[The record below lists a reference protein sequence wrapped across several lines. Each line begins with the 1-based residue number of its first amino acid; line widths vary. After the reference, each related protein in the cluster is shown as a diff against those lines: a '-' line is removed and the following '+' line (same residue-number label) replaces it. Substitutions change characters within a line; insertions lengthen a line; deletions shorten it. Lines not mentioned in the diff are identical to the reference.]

1 MKTFIS
7 PTYTFTPG
15 LSGVGTVDLSGI
27 ASFNKKSLIAIIN
40 QTKGII
46 IYSTASTTLR
56 YTSVVGTLVTL
67 FFDTSTMSAG
77 DTLQVIYEDITTPQ
91 VMSNSSYSG
100 TITSIQKT
108 VGLTEVR
115 ATVSGVAPTNIRKK
129 LFIKPSKNNT
139 GSIYLI
145 PTGGTISSGC
155 EIIGPDRLEFLF
167 DYSDYYLISDTAG
180 QVVDILEVN

>member
-40 QTKGII
+40 QTKGVI

-56 YTSVVGTLVTL
+56 YTSVVGTVVTL
-67 FFDTSTMSAG
+67 FFDTGTMSAG
-77 DTLQVIYEDITTPQ
+77 DVLQVIYEDMTTPQ
-91 VMSNSSYSG
+91 VMSNASLFG
-100 TITSIQKT
+100 PITSVQKV

-115 ATVSGVAPTNIRKK
+115 ATVAGTVPTSSRYWSN
-129 LFIKPSKNNT
+129 LFNTDRRNYFFWMRNNW
-139 GSIYLI
+139 
-145 PTGGTISSGC
+145 P
-155 EIIGPDRLEFLF
+155 R
-167 DYSDYYLISDTAG
+167 
-180 QVVDILEVN
+180 